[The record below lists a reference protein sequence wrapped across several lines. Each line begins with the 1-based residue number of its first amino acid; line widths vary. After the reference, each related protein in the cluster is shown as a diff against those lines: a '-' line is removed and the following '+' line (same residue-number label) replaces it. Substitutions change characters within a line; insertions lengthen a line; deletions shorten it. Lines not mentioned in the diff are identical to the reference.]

1 MGRGTGLAK
10 LALGM
15 GALRAANTA
24 VRAAA
29 WSSYPRYHSYYR
41 PYGYYNYYDPYYYGG
56 GYYGYGSS
64 RGAGWFIAAFLVA
77 VAGACCLLIPGIAG
91 IICCGVG
98 IAAALGLTIGGIVA
112 ANSAPDTVVVQ
123 EQSKQKQVEGQ
134 SPEQAQSQEQTQSKG
149 NCAEKPRVVAPKENQ
164 MGIIKKDCKG
174 FNTSFQVVRS
184 NAEQKQMALIK
195 QKRENKNL
203 ATKYKNNNEKIKK
216 QDIENKNAKFN
227 QKNLD
232 NQQKV
237 IDRF

>member
-56 GYYGYGSS
+56 GYYGYSYGSS

-77 VAGACCLLIPGIAG
+77 IAGACCLLIPGIAG

-112 ANSAPDTVVVQ
+112 ANSAPNTVVVK
-123 EQSKQKQVEGQ
+123 EQSSQKQVEGN
-134 SPEQAQSQEQTQSKG
+134 SPEKGQLQEKSQSQNIG
-149 NCAEKPRVVAPKENQ
+149 NCAKKSTVVKYAKQQPKNEQ
-164 MGIIKKDCKG
+164 MGIINNG
-174 FNTSFQVVRS
+174 S
-184 NAEQKQMALIK
+184 NFEVKSNKEQKQMAIFKKKTNKDNRNSIK
-195 QKRENKNL
+195 INNEMARMNKNI
-203 ATKYKNNNEKIKK
+203 TKK
-216 QDIENKNAKFN
+216 QNKFIDI
-227 QKNLD
+227 
-232 NQQKV
+232 
-237 IDRF
+237 R